1 MLLEERSRSVL
12 TGAFRLRYATLD
24 AKRGVKM
31 KIAVTG
37 AFSYSG
43 KYITRRLLARG
54 EEVITLTGH
63 PNRPDPFSGKVKAYP
78 LDFDPSLHSGQAP
91 HRLTRS
97 LQGVDVLVNTYW
109 VRFDKGENTQ
119 PRAVENTR
127 KLVNAA
133 KAAGVKRIVHISI
146 TNPSAQSHLPYFWG
160 KAANEKAVIDSGMS
174 YAILRPTVLVG
185 DEDIL
190 INNIAYLLRRFPVE
204 GVYRTDNYIVDA
216 VGPDIFTFREMVE
229 LIGDKIGAQRPLIP
243 VPPRLA
249 LLAAQFLSLFV
260 KDVMLTPEEVDGLM
274 ADLLVSKE
282 PPRGKTRLA
291 DWLEQNK
298 DRVGTN
304 YASEIKKHYEGFAR
318 PKGTGTLVSGASG
331 E

>member
-1 MLLEERSRSVL
+1 
-12 TGAFRLRYATLD
+12 
-24 AKRGVKM
+24 M
-31 KIAVTG
+31 KVAVTG

-43 KYITRRLLARG
+43 KYITKRLLAHG
-54 EEVITLTGH
+54 AEVITLTGH
-63 PNRPDPFSGKVKAYP
+63 PNRPDPFGGKVKAYP
-78 LDFDPSLHSGQAP
+78 LDFDEPRMA
-91 HRLTRS
+91 RS

-133 KAAGVKRIVHISI
+133 KSAGVKRMVHISI
-146 TNPSAQSHLPYFWG
+146 TNPSAESHLPYFWG
-160 KAANEKAVIDSGMS
+160 KAANEKAVIESGMS

-190 INNIAYLLRRFPVE
+190 INNIAYLLRRFPFFFLPGDGSYKLQPVHVDDVAALAVE
-204 GVYRTDNYIVDA
+204 GVYRDDSYIIDA
-216 VGPDIFTFREMVE
+216 VGPDIFTFKEMVE
-229 LIGDKIGAQRPLIP
+229 LIGQKAGVRRLLIP

-260 KDVMLTPEEVDGLM
+260 SDVLLTPEEVDGLM
-274 ADLLVSKE
+274 AGLLVSSE

-291 DWLEQNK
+291 DWLERNK
-298 DRVGTN
+298 DRIGAK
-304 YASEIKKHYEGFAR
+304 YASEIKKHYQPGVIAGQAKQS
-318 PKGTGTLVSGASG
+318 PL
-331 E
+331 

>member
-1 MLLEERSRSVL
+1 
-12 TGAFRLRYATLD
+12 
-24 AKRGVKM
+24 M

-43 KYITRRLLARG
+43 KYITRRLLERG

-63 PNRPDPFSGKVKAYP
+63 PDRPDPFGGKVKAYP
-78 LDFDPSLHSGQAP
+78 LDFDEAGM
-91 HRLTRS
+91 TRS
-97 LQGVDVLVNTYW
+97 LQGVYVLVNTYW

-133 KAAGVKRIVHISI
+133 RAAGVKRMVHISI
-146 TNPSAQSHLPYFWG
+146 TNPSAESHLPYFWG
-160 KAANEKAVIDSGMS
+160 KAANEKVVIDSGMS

-185 DEDIL
+185 EEDIL
-190 INNIAYLLRRFPVE
+190 INNIAYLLRRFPFFALPGDGSYKLQPVHVDDVAALAVE
-204 GVYRTDNYIVDA
+204 GVYRDDNYIIDA
-216 VGPDIFTFREMVE
+216 VGPDIFTFKEMVQ
-229 LIGDKIGAQRPLIP
+229 LIGEKIGARRPLIP

-260 KDVMLTPEEVDGLM
+260 NDVILTPEEVDGLM
-274 ADLLVSKE
+274 AGLLVSKE

-291 DWLEQNK
+291 DWLEKNK
-298 DRVGTN
+298 DRVGVN
-304 YASEIKKHYEGFAR
+304 YASEIKKHYTSFTQSR
-318 PKGTGTLVSGASG
+318 ASG
-331 E
+331 RSSS

>member
-1 MLLEERSRSVL
+1 
-12 TGAFRLRYATLD
+12 
-24 AKRGVKM
+24 M

-43 KYITRRLLARG
+43 KYIAKRLLERG

-63 PNRPDPFSGKVKAYP
+63 PNRPDPFGGKVKAYP
-78 LDFDPSLHSGQAP
+78 LDFEEASL
-91 HRLTRS
+91 TDS
-97 LQGVDVLVNTYW
+97 LQGVEVLVNTYW

-146 TNPSAQSHLPYFWG
+146 ANPSAESHLPYYWG
-160 KAANEKAVIDSGMS
+160 KAANEKTVRESGLS

-185 DEDIL
+185 REDIL
-190 INNIAYLLRRFPVE
+190 INNIAFLLRRFPIFFIPGDGSYGIQPVYIE
-204 GVYRTDNYIVDA
+204 DLAELAAEAVYRKDNYVIDA
-216 VGPDIFTFREMVE
+216 VGPDIFTFKEMVE
-229 LIGDKIGAQRPLIP
+229 LIGDKIAAKRPLIS

-260 KDVMLTPEEVDGLM
+260 NDVLLTPEEVDGLT
-274 ADLLVSKE
+274 AGLLVSKE
-282 PPRGKTRLA
+282 TPRGTTHLA
-291 DWLEQNK
+291 DWLEKNK
-298 DRVGTN
+298 ERVGAK
-304 YASEIKKHYEGFAR
+304 YASEIKKHYVNAYSSR
-318 PKGTGTLVSGASG
+318 
-331 E
+331 